1 MDPVKNLATLKR
13 AQRDPGWWIT
23 TCLGSPLWSKQ
34 VEIAESVR
42 DNPRTAVRSC
52 HGAGKSYVA
61 ARIALWFLY
70 CFPGSIVVTTAP
82 TYRQVAKILW
92 QELRVAFHASRV
104 PLEGK
109 ILDTELKI
117 EDKWFAFGFT
127 ADHPDNFQGIHAPY
141 VLVILDEAAGMSHDI
156 WIAADG
162 LLTGDNC
169 RLLSIGN
176 PTDPTGD
183 FFKEFKSPGVNKIKI
198 SAHDTPNFTN
208 ELGYI
213 VQGLVTPA
221 WVADK
226 AKRWGVTSPMYE
238 SRVDA
243 DFPKL
248 GDKMLFPLA
257 LIEQAVRYE
266 AELRR
271 TPNVLGCDIARFGV
285 DETVLAHTL
294 GARTRIHQTSSKE
307 GLMETAGRIKL
318 AASQLEVEAIC
329 IDDTGLGGGVTD
341 RLREMRDIENII
353 PSHVRIFG
361 VNNAASPFDKE
372 HFQNLR
378 AELAF
383 NLKTQMENME
393 VDLDEDE
400 DLQSQLSSIQY
411 KMTSTGK
418 YQLESKEDAKARGE
432 PSPDRADA
440 VILSRAPIQI
450 LSELGADSQ
459 VDVW

>member
-1 MDPVKNLATLKR
+1 M
-13 AQRDPGWWIT
+13 
-23 TCLGSPLWSKQ
+23 
-34 VEIAESVR
+34 
-42 DNPRTAVRSC
+42 AVRSC

-70 CFPGSIVVTTAP
+70 TNPYSIVVTTAP
-82 TYRQVAKILW
+82 THRQVSKILW
-92 QELRVAFHASRV
+92 QELRSAHNGAQAY
-104 PLEGK
+104 LAGK
-109 ILDTELKI
+109 LLDTELKI
-117 EDKWFAFGFT
+117 DDKWFAFGFT
-127 ADHPDNFQGIHAPY
+127 ADKPDNFQGIHARA

-162 LLTGDNC
+162 LLTGDDC

-183 FFKEFKSPGVNKIKI
+183 FYKEFKSPGVHKIKI
-198 SAHDTPNFTN
+198 SAFDTPNFTN

-213 VQGLVTPA
+213 VPGLVTPD
-221 WVADK
+221 WVEDK
-226 AKRWGVTSPMYE
+226 KKRWGVTSPMYQ

-243 DFPKL
+243 DFPTL
-248 GDKMLFPLA
+248 GDKMLFPLT
-257 LIEQAVRYE
+257 LIEQAIRYE
-266 AELRR
+266 ADRGR
-271 TPNVLGCDIARFGV
+271 APNVLGCDIARFGV

-294 GARTRIHQTSSKE
+294 GARTRIHQTTQRE

-318 AASQLEVEAIC
+318 AAEKLEVEAIC

-341 RLREMRDIENII
+341 RLREMRDVDNII
-353 PSHVRIFG
+353 PEHVFIFA
-361 VNNAASPFDKE
+361 VNNAASPLDKD

-378 AELAF
+378 AELAW
-383 NLKTQMENME
+383 NLRTQMENME

-418 YQLESKEDAKARGE
+418 YQLESKEDAKKRGE

-440 VILSRAPIQI
+440 VILSRAPIELLKQ
-450 LSELGADSQ
+450 LGADSQ